1 MVAWQHYAV
10 AVLVKRQRL
19 FLKAE
24 KFCHAAGNQA
34 VYLLPVLLLK
44 KAEQLQMHVK
54 ALCPQPA
61 HGAKQLLYPFFAHQT
76 ADEQESRRIVSGVRR
91 VDIAVQV
98 YTRTMQNDFFFGRQD
113 VSAAK
118 FYRIGLIFKEYVLY
132 TQKRKLVKKCGSAA
146 EPRALKSAAE
156 SLYGGVKRNAVARAE
171 KTHVY
176 IRLNGVCKHKIRLF
190 QTKNTFV
197 RL

>member
-1 MVAWQHYAV
+1 
-10 AVLVKRQRL
+10 
-19 FLKAE
+19 
-24 KFCHAAGNQA
+24 
-34 VYLLPVLLLK
+34 
-44 KAEQLQMHVK
+44 MHVK

-61 HGAKQLLYPFFAHQT
+61 HGAKQLLYPLFAHQT
-76 ADEQESRRIVSGVRR
+76 ADKQESRGIMRGVRR
-91 VDIAVQV
+91 VDIVVQV
-98 YTRTMQNDFFFGRQD
+98 YACAVQNDSFFGRQD

-118 FYRIGLIFKEYVLY
+118 FYRIGLIFKEHVLY
-132 TQKRKLVKKCGSAA
+132 TQKRKLVKECGSAT

-156 SLYGGVKRNAVARAE
+156 PLYGGVKRDAVARAE
-171 KTHVY
+171 KPHVY

>member
-1 MVAWQHYAV
+1 MLYGFPAPGNIGCDDGPADGGSFQQHVAHALVVAWQHYAV
-10 AVLVKRQRL
+10 AVLVKRQRF
-19 FLKAE
+19 FLKAV
-24 KFCHAAGNQA
+24 KFCHAVGNKA

-61 HGAKQLLYPFFAHQT
+61 HGAKQLLYPLFAHQT

-98 YTRTMQNDFFFGRQD
+98 YTRTMQNDLFFGWQD

-132 TQKRKLVKKCGSAA
+132 TQKRKLVRNVAA
-146 EPRALKSAAE
+146 QLSHGR
-156 SLYGGVKRNAVARAE
+156 
-171 KTHVY
+171 
-176 IRLNGVCKHKIRLF
+176 
-190 QTKNTFV
+190 
-197 RL
+197 